1 MPVLLYFSR
10 TIVIIYMEE
19 NLKKNLTEEVKQ
31 IDNNLKAIKGLTI
44 LLNKK
49 KESASQLSYEFLVG
63 LKKINIEI
71 R

>member
-63 LKKINIEI
+63 LKKIN
-71 R
+71 

>member
-1 MPVLLYFSR
+1 
-10 TIVIIYMEE
+10 MEE

-63 LKKINIEI
+63 LKKINIEMNDLI
-71 R
+71 IKLVNDKNK